1 MTVALDVY
9 FESDLV
15 GSVYDTQPLSFEYAD
30 SWLARPDAHQIASI
44 ELRAGVDDSPYVL
57 AFFDNLLPE
66 GALREYVSEKFKAS
80 TVFSLLR
87 AIAGDTAGGLVILPP
102 GQVPEPQGYEPTTW
116 EKLAATVR
124 EGSGTLAAEAKV
136 AGARISL
143 SGAQDK
149 ALICIDDTGNPS
161 LPTGSSPSTH
171 ILKPNIR
178 RMEGVW
184 ESAANEALVMRIA
197 KKCGLDVSEVF
208 YEPTTQACIVRR
220 YDRVEAADGHLRRLV
235 QYDLCQINGTAPVK
249 KYESEGGP
257 GIARCLELIRKYSSV
272 PAADLISVLKAV
284 FFNLCAGNN
293 DGHAKNFSLLARAD
307 KSVRLAPLY
316 DLMCTRIYPGL
327 SGDFAF
333 QVGGEVR
340 PGSISRTH
348 VEALAR
354 EIKMR
359 QAFVLG
365 VARQV
370 GEQVLEAAPLALA
383 ELQPDLS
390 HSTAILG
397 ERVVD
402 QVRKITRSLMQR
414 LA

>member
-1 MTVALDVY
+1 MTATLDVY

-15 GSVYDTQPLSFEYAD
+15 GSVYDTQPLAFEYAA
-30 SWLARPDAHQIASI
+30 SWLARPNAHQIASI
-44 ELRAGVDDSPYVL
+44 ELRAGVNDSPYVL

-66 GALREYVSEKFKAS
+66 GALREYFSQKFKAS
-80 TVFSLLR
+80 TVFALLS
-87 AIAGDTAGGLVILPP
+87 AIAGDTAGGLVILPR
-102 GQVPEPQGYEPTTW
+102 GQVPEPPGYQPTSW
-116 EKLAATVR
+116 EKLAAIVR
-124 EGSGTLAAEAKV
+124 EGSGTLAAEAK
-136 AGARISL
+136 ATGARISL

-149 ALICIDDTGNPS
+149 ALICIDANGNPS

-197 KKCGLDVSEVF
+197 NKCGLDVSEAF

-220 YDRVEAADGHLRRLV
+220 FDRYAAADGHLRRLV
-235 QYDLCQINGTAPVK
+235 QYDLCQLNGTASEK

-257 GIARCLELIRKYSSV
+257 GIARCLELVRKYSNV
-272 PAADLISVLKAV
+272 PAADLSSVLKAV

-293 DGHAKNFSLLARAD
+293 DGHAKNFSMLAHAD

-327 SGDFAF
+327 SGDYAF
-333 QVGGEVR
+333 QIGGEVR
-340 PGSISRTH
+340 PGTISRTR

-354 EIKMR
+354 EIRMR
-359 QAFVLG
+359 PAFVLG

-370 GEQVLEAAPLALA
+370 GERVLEVAPQALA
-383 ELQPDLS
+383 ELQPVFP
-390 HSTAILG
+390 HSAAILG

-402 QVRKITRSLMQR
+402 RVREITRGLMQR

>member
-1 MTVALDVY
+1 MTATLDVY

-15 GSVYDTQPLSFEYAD
+15 GRVHDTQPLSFEYAA
-30 SWLARPDAHQIASI
+30 SWLERPNAHQIASI
-44 ELRAGVDDSPYVL
+44 EMRAGVNNSSFVL

-66 GALREYVSEKFKAS
+66 GALREYVSQKFKAS
-80 TVFSLLR
+80 TVFSLLN

-102 GQVPEPQGYEPTTW
+102 GQVPEPPGYEQTTW
-116 EKLAATVR
+116 EKLAAIVR

-136 AGARISL
+136 KGARISL

-149 ALICIDDTGNPS
+149 ALICVEASGMPS

-184 ESAANEALVMRIA
+184 ESAANEALVMRMA

-208 YEPTTQACIVRR
+208 YEPTTRACIVRR
-220 YDRVEAADGHLRRLV
+220 YDRVEAADGTLRRLV
-235 QYDLCQINGTAPVK
+235 QYDLCQLNGTASGK

-257 GIARCLELIRKYSSV
+257 GIARCLELVRKYSSV
-272 PAADLISVLKAV
+272 PAADLNSVLKAV

-293 DGHAKNFSLLARAD
+293 DGHAKNLSLLARVD

-333 QVGGEVR
+333 QIGGEAR

-359 QAFVLG
+359 PAFVLG

-370 GEQVLEAAPLALA
+370 GEQVLEAAPQALV
-383 ELQPDLS
+383 ELQPDLP
-390 HSTAILG
+390 HSAAILG

-402 QVRKITRSLMQR
+402 RVREITRGLVQR